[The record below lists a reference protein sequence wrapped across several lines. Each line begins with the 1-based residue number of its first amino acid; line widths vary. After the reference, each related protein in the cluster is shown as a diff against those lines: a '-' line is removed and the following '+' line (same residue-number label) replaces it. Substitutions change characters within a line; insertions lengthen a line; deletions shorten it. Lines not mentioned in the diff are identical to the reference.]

1 MHAGS
6 DEVLPAK
13 IVQDLQGLGYDADGS
28 KVAASDANMDLLDNK
43 AKKTLATKGW
53 RSLKAR
59 PAAKAKVCP
68 HCGKE
73 AGSRYCCMC
82 ASISLIIAAPALQVN
97 TKNKKQDEVLAPA
110 TGNAKATARAPLVK
124 SPPPKAAGKK

>member
-43 AKKTLATKGW
+43 AKKTLATKVW
-53 RSLKAR
+53 RSLKPAQQRRPRYAR
-59 PAAKAKVCP
+59 TAARRQG
-68 HCGKE
+68 HG
-73 AGSRYCCMC
+73 
-82 ASISLIIAAPALQVN
+82 IAACALPSV
-97 TKNKKQDEVLAPA
+97 
-110 TGNAKATARAPLVK
+110 
-124 SPPPKAAGKK
+124 SS